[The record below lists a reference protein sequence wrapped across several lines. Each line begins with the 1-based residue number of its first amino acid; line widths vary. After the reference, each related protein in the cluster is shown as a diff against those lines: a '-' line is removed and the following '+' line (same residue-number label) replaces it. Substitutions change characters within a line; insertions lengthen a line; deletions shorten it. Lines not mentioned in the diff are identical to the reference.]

1 MNVGLPSVN
10 IVDPQTCYRPFVLFG
25 QGNTAEEQKTLRIHK
40 HPRNVC
46 PEESITPSYVRRASP
61 YERPFKEEL
70 MKPIRVTKTRTTTVE
85 IDKPFAFLEDR
96 FINQILAMVN
106 GETVCLEQNEEE
118 TPTVPPPYKATV
130 DVIIKDEKPEEKTN

>member
-10 IVDPQTCYRPFVLFG
+10 FVDSQACYRPFVLFG
-25 QGNTAEEQKTLRIHK
+25 QRDSSEEQKTLRIHK

-46 PEESITPSYVRRASP
+46 TEEPITPSYVRRASP
-61 YERPFKEEL
+61 YERPIKEEL

-96 FINQILAMVN
+96 LINQILAMVN
-106 GETVCLEQNEEE
+106 GETVCLEQNEE
-118 TPTVPPPYKATV
+118 TPTPEPPIKATV